1 MPVKQNLDFRN
12 LNTLWCSI
20 IVETLYKL
28 GLSTAIISPG
38 SRSAPLTVAFARH
51 SAIETI
57 PILDER
63 SAAFFAL
70 GIAKRARTPV
80 ALVCTSG
87 TAGAN
92 FYPAVIEAKYSS
104 VPLLIFTADR
114 PPELRNCHA
123 GQTIDQIKL
132 YGSYP
137 NWHTELA
144 VPSAEVEMLYYLRQN
159 IIHAWERSLFPVA
172 GVVHLNLPFR
182 EPLAPIEQPEI
193 KQLESRVL
201 EQQLL
206 SNISCNFLPTR
217 AALLD
222 TNSLVKNWQKYE
234 RGIIIAGVD
243 SAAQPDKYC
252 QAIANISHL
261 LKFPVLAEAL
271 SPVRNYAHL
280 NSYLVSTYDL
290 ILRNSKLAKD
300 LTPEIVILIG
310 KLPTSKELRSWLS
323 IIKPKTYIINDIYDN
338 LDALHGNSIHIRTTI
353 ENMVKNL
360 NYLNIYDCKIIPS
373 FLKKWLNLEHFI
385 SGKINHEMNNIAY
398 FFEGKI
404 TWVLSKVLPKQTPL
418 FIANSMPVRYCEF
431 FWQKGNREIIPY
443 FNRGANG
450 IDGTLS
456 TALGMAHHNQSSIL
470 LTGDLAL
477 LHDTNG
483 LLNSKYFQGHL
494 SIVLINNNGGGIFET
509 LPIAKFEPPFEDF
522 FATSQQIDFRQL
534 CDSYGVEYK
543 LITTWEYLENLLISL
558 PTAGIRLLELKTN
571 RKKDSLWLKENLPKL
586 AENFRE

>member
-1 MPVKQNLDFRN
+1 MKQNLDFRN
-12 LNTLWCSI
+12 VNTLWCSI

-28 GLSTAIISPG
+28 GLTTAIISPG
-38 SRSAPLTVAFARH
+38 SRSTPLTVAFAQH
-51 SAIETI
+51 SDVETI

-70 GIAKRARTPV
+70 GIAKRAGIPV

-114 PPELRNCHA
+114 PPELRNCRA

-132 YGSYP
+132 YSSYP
-137 NWHTELA
+137 NWHVELA
-144 VPSAEVEMLYYLRQN
+144 LPSAEVEMLYYLRQN

-193 KQLESRVL
+193 KQLESTVL
-201 EQQLL
+201 ERQLL
-206 SNISCNFLPTR
+206 SNISSN
-217 AALLD
+217 LLLTTSSSPD
-222 TNSLVKNWQKYE
+222 ASSLVQNWQKYQ

-243 SAAQPDKYC
+243 RAHRPEKYC
-252 QAIANISHL
+252 QAIAKISHL

-310 KLPTSKELRSWLS
+310 ELPTSKELRSWLS
-323 IIKPKTYIINDIYDN
+323 IIKPKTYIIDDSYNN
-338 LDALHGNSIHIRTTI
+338 LDALHGNSITIRTTI
-353 ENMVKNL
+353 ENIVNNL
-360 NYLNIYDCKIIPS
+360 NKLNIYTCKARPFYSEI
-373 FLKKWLNLEHFI
+373 WLNLE
-385 SGKINHEMNNIAY
+385 GKLSNNINQKMNNIVH
-398 FFEGKI
+398 FFEGKVP
-404 TWVLSKVLPKQTPL
+404 WVLSNILPRKTPL

-443 FNRGANG
+443 FNRGTNG
-450 IDGTLS
+450 IDGNLS

-494 SIVLINNNGGGIFET
+494 SIVLINNNGGGIFEA
-509 LPIAKFEPPFEDF
+509 LPISKFEPPFEDF
-522 FATSQQIDFRQL
+522 FATPQQVDFRKL

-543 LITTWEYLENLLISL
+543 LITSWKSLKNLLISL
-558 PTAGIRLLELKTN
+558 PTTGIRLLELKTN
-571 RKKDSLWLKENLPKL
+571 RKTDSLWLRENLPKL
-586 AENFRE
+586 ANYQFI